1 VASRMTTLG
10 TGQAARQAARQGA
23 ILEIDGVTK
32 RYGGLV
38 AVDSVSFDVTPGE
51 ILGVIGPNGAGKTTL
66 FGLISGFIPP
76 SAGQVRFDGEMITGV
91 PPHLLVRRGLVRSF
105 QIVQTFA
112 DMSTL
117 DVVTTAALVRRPMV
131 EAIDYAADVL
141 ARVGLSGK
149 EHLTPKQLSLQDKK
163 LLEVAK
169 CVATDPRLI
178 LLDEVMAGLTL
189 AETEAPLA
197 AIRELNRQGVT
208 IVMIEHVMPVVM
220 RAAHRI
226 IVLNFGAKIAE
237 GTPQEI
243 LNDKFVVEAY
253 FGDHIDA

>member
-1 VASRMTTLG
+1 M
-10 TGQAARQAARQGA
+10 A
-23 ILEIDGVTK
+23 ILEVEGVTK
-32 RYGGLV
+32 RFGGLV
-38 AVDSVSFDVTPGE
+38 DVDAVSFAVQSGE
-51 ILGVIGPNGAGKTTL
+51 ILGIIGPNGAGKTTL
-66 FGLISGFIPP
+66 FGLISGFLPP
-76 SAGQVRFDGEMITGV
+76 SAGDVRFEGRSIVGTA
-91 PPHLLVRRGLVRSF
+91 PHLLVKEGLVRSF

-117 DVVTTAALVRRPMV
+117 DVVTTAALVRRPLR
-131 EAIDYAADVL
+131 EAIDYAAL
-141 ARVGLSGK
+141 ILKRVGLSGK
-149 EHLTPKQLSLQDKK
+149 EFLTPKQLSLQDKK

-197 AIRELNRQGVT
+197 VIRDLNAQGVT
-208 IVMIEHVMPVVM
+208 IVMIEHVMPVIM
-220 RAAHRI
+220 RAAHRM
-226 IVLNFGAKIAE
+226 IVINFGARIAE

-243 LNDKFVVEAY
+243 LEDKAVKDAY

>member
-1 VASRMTTLG
+1 M
-10 TGQAARQAARQGA
+10 A
-23 ILEIDGVTK
+23 ILEVEGVTK
-32 RYGGLV
+32 RFGGLV
-38 AVDSVSFDVTPGE
+38 AVDAVSFAVQSGE
-51 ILGVIGPNGAGKTTL
+51 ILGIIGPNGAGKTTL
-66 FGLISGFIPP
+66 FGLISGFLPP
-76 SAGQVRFDGEMITGV
+76 SAVDVRFEGRSIVGTA
-91 PPHLLVRRGLVRSF
+91 PHLLVKEGLVRSF

-117 DVVTTAALVRRPMV
+117 DVVTTAALVRRPLR
-131 EAIDYAADVL
+131 EAIDYAAL
-141 ARVGLSGK
+141 ILKRVGLSGK
-149 EHLTPKQLSLQDKK
+149 EFLTPKQLSLQDKK

-197 AIRELNRQGVT
+197 VIRDLNAQGVT
-208 IVMIEHVMPVVM
+208 IVMIEHVMPVIM
-220 RAAHRI
+220 RAAHRM
-226 IVLNFGAKIAE
+226 IVINFGARIAE

-243 LNDKFVVEAY
+243 LEDKAVKDAY

>member
-1 VASRMTTLG
+1 M
-10 TGQAARQAARQGA
+10 A
-23 ILEIDGVTK
+23 ILEVDGVTK
-32 RYGGLV
+32 RFGGLV
-38 AVDSVSFDVTPGE
+38 AVDAVSFSVEKGE
-51 ILGVIGPNGAGKTTL
+51 ILGIIGPNGAGKTTL
-66 FGLISGFIPP
+66 FGLISSFMPP
-76 SAGQVRFDGEMITGV
+76 TAGDVRFEGRSIVGT
-91 PPHLLVRRGLVRSF
+91 PPHLLVKDGLVRSF

-117 DVVTTAALVRRPMV
+117 DVVTTAALVRRPLR
-131 EAIDYAADVL
+131 EAIDYAALIL

-149 EHLTPKQLSLQDKK
+149 ELLTPKQLSLQDKK

-197 AIRELNRQGVT
+197 VVRELNAQGVT
-208 IVMIEHVMPVVM
+208 IVMIEHVMPVIM
-220 RAAHRI
+220 RAAHRM

-237 GTPQEI
+237 GTPQQI
-243 LNDKFVVEAY
+243 LEDRAVKDAY